1 MQIEKLSKE
10 LQEGLSEAQSTAVVH
25 EHNAIM
31 PVHLILALLEK
42 PNGTTKSLFSKTGFN
57 LSGLKMGLVELI
69 DALPRV
75 KDNRGAISISPELLQ
90 VLNRA
95 EKICR
100 KRDLG
105 VVDCETFVLA
115 AMSDSGS
122 LGKVLNSFGISEK
135 VLETAIEN
143 SRSVSASD
151 EDIRSLEEY
160 CVDFTLLALDGKL
173 DPVIGRDLEIRRTIQ
188 VLQRRTKNNPVL
200 IGEPGVGKTAIIEGL
215 AQRIVNNEVPE
226 GLRDKK
232 VLALDMSSLIAG
244 AKFRGEFEER
254 LKRVLNEV
262 ERQAGEIIL
271 FIDEMH
277 MIVGAGKSD
286 GAMDAGNMLKPALA
300 RGALH
305 CVGATTLDEYREHIE
320 KDAALERRFQKVLI
334 EEPSEED
341 SIAIL
346 RGLKERYEVH
356 HGVEITDSALL
367 AAAQLSERYI
377 TDRQL
382 PDKAIDLVDEAASLV
397 RIEIDSKPMELDQ
410 LERKLIQLKIEREAI
425 SANDDPEAERREII
439 ISEEIKNLQSELGE
453 LEKIWKCEKAEVFAM
468 QGLKS
473 SLEKARSEVE
483 SLKRT
488 GDLAR
493 ISELQ
498 YGIIPSLEANLE
510 AASSGDNV
518 EKKLFRNRVTEEEIA
533 DVLARSTGIP
543 VSKMLEGDREK
554 LLKMEDMLGSRVVG
568 QREAI
573 GAVSNAVRRSR
584 AGLSDPT
591 KPNGSF
597 LFLGGTGVGKTELC
611 KALAEFLFATE
622 DAMLRVDMSEFMES
636 HSVSRLIGAPPGY
649 IGHDQGGYLTEAVRR
664 RPYSVLLLDEIEK
677 AHSDILNILLQVLD
691 EGRLTDAR
699 GRIVDFRNTVVV
711 MTSNL
716 GSELIQETIA
726 KQREKAPNLEPVR
739 DQILQLVA
747 KHFSPEFINRID
759 ESIIFRP
766 LTVSQVTQIASMHF
780 QALDKRLRKLGFS
793 IVIGPGVAEK
803 ISTMGFDP
811 VFGARPL
818 QRVVQSQIENPLSE
832 MLLKLS
838 LKPQQKIHVELDESS
853 NLRIRVV

>member
-1 MQIEKLSKE
+1 
-10 LQEGLSEAQSTAVVH
+10 
-25 EHNAIM
+25 
-31 PVHLILALLEK
+31 
-42 PNGTTKSLFSKTGFN
+42 
-57 LSGLKMGLVELI
+57 
-69 DALPRV
+69 
-75 KDNRGAISISPELLQ
+75 
-90 VLNRA
+90 
-95 EKICR
+95 
-100 KRDLG
+100 
-105 VVDCETFVLA
+105 
-115 AMSDSGS
+115 
-122 LGKVLNSFGISEK
+122 
-135 VLETAIEN
+135 
-143 SRSVSASD
+143 
-151 EDIRSLEEY
+151 
-160 CVDFTLLALDGKL
+160 
-173 DPVIGRDLEIRRTIQ
+173 
-188 VLQRRTKNNPVL
+188 
-200 IGEPGVGKTAIIEGL
+200 
-215 AQRIVNNEVPE
+215 
-226 GLRDKK
+226 
-232 VLALDMSSLIAG
+232 
-244 AKFRGEFEER
+244 
-254 LKRVLNEV
+254 
-262 ERQAGEIIL
+262 
-271 FIDEMH
+271 
-277 MIVGAGKSD
+277 
-286 GAMDAGNMLKPALA
+286 MDAGNMLKPALA

-425 SANDDPEAERREII
+425 SGNDDPEAERREII

-453 LEKIWKCEKAEVFAM
+453 LEKIWECEKAEVVAM

-483 SLKRT
+483 SLRRT

-498 YGIIPSLEANLE
+498 YGIIPSLEADLE

-568 QREAI
+568 QSEAI

-677 AHSDILNILLQVLD
+677 AHPDILNILLQVLD

-759 ESIIFRP
+759 ESIIFLP

-832 MLLKLS
+832 MLLKLA

>member
-1 MQIEKLSKE
+1 
-10 LQEGLSEAQSTAVVH
+10 
-25 EHNAIM
+25 
-31 PVHLILALLEK
+31 
-42 PNGTTKSLFSKTGFN
+42 
-57 LSGLKMGLVELI
+57 
-69 DALPRV
+69 
-75 KDNRGAISISPELLQ
+75 
-90 VLNRA
+90 
-95 EKICR
+95 
-100 KRDLG
+100 
-105 VVDCETFVLA
+105 
-115 AMSDSGS
+115 
-122 LGKVLNSFGISEK
+122 
-135 VLETAIEN
+135 
-143 SRSVSASD
+143 
-151 EDIRSLEEY
+151 
-160 CVDFTLLALDGKL
+160 
-173 DPVIGRDLEIRRTIQ
+173 
-188 VLQRRTKNNPVL
+188 
-200 IGEPGVGKTAIIEGL
+200 
-215 AQRIVNNEVPE
+215 
-226 GLRDKK
+226 
-232 VLALDMSSLIAG
+232 
-244 AKFRGEFEER
+244 
-254 LKRVLNEV
+254 
-262 ERQAGEIIL
+262 
-271 FIDEMH
+271 
-277 MIVGAGKSD
+277 
-286 GAMDAGNMLKPALA
+286 
-300 RGALH
+300 
-305 CVGATTLDEYREHIE
+305 
-320 KDAALERRFQKVLI
+320 
-334 EEPSEED
+334 
-341 SIAIL
+341 
-346 RGLKERYEVH
+346 
-356 HGVEITDSALL
+356 
-367 AAAQLSERYI
+367 
-377 TDRQL
+377 
-382 PDKAIDLVDEAASLV
+382 
-397 RIEIDSKPMELDQ
+397 MELDQ

-425 SANDDPEAERREII
+425 SGNDDPEAERREII

-453 LEKIWKCEKAEVFAM
+453 LEKIWECEKAEVVAM

-483 SLKRT
+483 SLRRT

-498 YGIIPSLEANLE
+498 YGIIPSLEADLE

-568 QREAI
+568 QSEAI

-677 AHSDILNILLQVLD
+677 AHPDILNILLQVLD

-759 ESIIFRP
+759 ESIIFLP

-832 MLLKLS
+832 MLLKLA